1 MLGRSRLSEQL
12 EQQRNQST
20 LDMDA
25 IHGSLNVFGTELS
38 SRLDHSLSAILV
50 ASSKD
55 TSPEDINKKLDVL
68 ITMVSNVK
76 DQVSTFMKVPE
87 RYQKSDI

>member
-1 MLGRSRLSEQL
+1 MIHGHENCLEGLDCLKHQL

-25 IHGSLNVFGTELS
+25 IRGSMNVFVTELS

-50 ASSKD
+50 AS
-55 TSPEDINKKLDVL
+55 
-68 ITMVSNVK
+68 
-76 DQVSTFMKVPE
+76 E

>member
-1 MLGRSRLSEQL
+1 MVMRSAWKVDCLKHQL

-25 IHGSLNVFGTELS
+25 IRGSFDVLGTKLS
-38 SRLDHSLSAILV
+38 SRLDHPLSAILV

-55 TSPEDINKKLDVL
+55 TSSSSTSSKDINNRLDVL
-68 ITMVSNVK
+68 ITI
-76 DQVSTFMKVPE
+76 FHEVPA
-87 RYQKSDI
+87 RY